1 MVWKT
6 NETMAAVPL
15 PSIYEWGAVTLFTS
29 TFHVHYM
36 CIYNFLQLLARLIV
50 RLAKHN
56 IGYIDWSPYIAQVQ
70 HTQTLFI
77 IAIYYVYMALLTLFS
92 FSSVCILSLYLHMYV
107 CTLYPIMFSSFSVLS
122 SFCNPMTPLSTFWF
136 LHEHGSLQI
145 FNRILKSFQLPVGPK
160 EYYGEK
166 INKKV
171 FLSPQKAASFI
182 ISMMVITSCPCLIS
196 Y

>member
-1 MVWKT
+1 MRCCYIIYFYISCTLHVYIQFLTAASKAYCSFSKAQYWLYWLESLHCPGTAHT
-6 NETMAAVPL
+6 NA
-15 PSIYEWGAVTLFTS
+15 I
-29 TFHVHYM
+29 
-36 CIYNFLQLLARLIV
+36 
-50 RLAKHN
+50 
-56 IGYIDWSPYIAQVQ
+56 
-70 HTQTLFI
+70 I

-92 FSSVCILSLYLHMYV
+92 FSFVYILSLYLHMYV
-107 CTLYPIMFSSFSVLS
+107 CTLYLIMFSSFSVLS

-182 ISMMVITSCPCLIS
+182 ISMMVITSCPCLKVQR
-196 Y
+196 